1 MPRQLIEIA
10 ELLKSPL
17 GYRVKNN
24 KHHVKILNHRF
35 ISKKTYTPKTS
46 LLEASKPTQTWT
58 ARGGPR

>member
-1 MPRQLIEIA
+1 MQLIEIA
-10 ELLKSPL
+10 ELFNQP
-17 GYRVKNN
+17 GVIGVKNN
-24 KHHVKILNHRF
+24 EHHVKILNHRF